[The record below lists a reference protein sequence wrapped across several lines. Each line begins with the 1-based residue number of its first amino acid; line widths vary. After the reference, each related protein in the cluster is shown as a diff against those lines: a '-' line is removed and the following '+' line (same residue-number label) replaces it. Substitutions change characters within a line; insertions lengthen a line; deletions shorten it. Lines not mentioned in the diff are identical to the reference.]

1 MVKRLVILGSTGS
14 IGRQTL
20 DVVRAFPADFIVHG
34 LAARSSSALLLEQ
47 AWEFRPRLLY
57 CRDGNLPGALP
68 PDCQMVSD
76 LREMAAAPG
85 TDLVMQAMVGNAGLL
100 PTLDALREGIP
111 VALANKEPVVIAGG
125 LLTAEAHRS
134 GAPLLPVDSEP
145 SAIWQCLRGE
155 APEETVRRLIITASG
170 GPFRQRPLEELA
182 HVTPQEALQ
191 HPTWQ
196 MGPKITVDSA
206 TLMNKGF
213 EVIEAH
219 WLFAVPWDRLEV
231 VVHPQSIIHSMV
243 EFADG
248 SVKAQMGPPDMRLPI
263 QYALFYPER
272 RGNAALPRFD
282 PLTSTPLTFTP
293 LDLQRY
299 PCFALALDAGRRGG
313 TYPAVLSAADEVAV
327 ELFLQGRIG
336 FLDIP
341 RLVGDALERHQA
353 TAEPTV
359 EEILAADAWARK
371 LLLHAMAGT
380 P

>member
-20 DVVRAFPADFIVHG
+20 DVVRAFPDDFTVHG
-34 LAARSSSALLLEQ
+34 LAARSNSALLLEQ

-57 CRDGNLPGALP
+57 CQSRDLSTALP
-68 PDCQMVSD
+68 PGCQMVSD
-76 LREMAAAPG
+76 PREMAAAPG
-85 TDLVMQAMVGNAGLL
+85 IDLVMQAMVGNVGLL
-100 PTLDALREGIP
+100 PTLDALREGTP

-125 LLTAEAHRS
+125 LLTAEARRT

-155 APEETVRRLIITASG
+155 ASEGTVRRLLVTASG
-170 GPFRQRPLEELA
+170 GPFRQRLLEELGG
-182 HVTPQEALQ
+182 VTPQEALR

-196 MGPKITVDSA
+196 MGPKITIDSA

-219 WLFAVPWDRLEV
+219 WLFGIPWDRLEV

-243 EFADG
+243 EFTDG

-282 PLTSTPLTFTP
+282 PLVSTPLTFTP
-293 LDLQRY
+293 LDPRRY
-299 PCFALALDAGRRGG
+299 PCFTLALDAGQRGG

-341 RLVGDALERHQA
+341 RLVGDALEQHQA
-353 TAEPTV
+353 VPEPTV
-359 EEILAADAWARK
+359 EEILAADTWARE
-371 LLLHAMAGT
+371 LLMHGVADA